1 MDQILEAY
9 KGVYHFQI
17 KDGEVCPPKYK
28 LPKKVK
34 ERCDYFAEDMEHGLT
49 FLGALTFILAY
60 SEENCKK
67 DYALALTKE
76 WLPLNQEV
84 EEWFR
89 KFRGVG
95 EMLVAVYLIYGLEED
110 GE

>member
-34 ERCDYFAEDMEHGLT
+34 ERCDYFAEDMEHRLS